1 VNVNVN
7 RPHDTQALSAGP
19 DSGSRVRVWFI
30 SLLMLFLSSGC
41 AMLRS
46 PLSEAAADMPKPA
59 ASAVDPWERFNRAIF
74 DFNDVLD
81 RSILIPVA
89 KAYKRYVPVA
99 ITQTV
104 DNVLA
109 NVGDAWSA
117 LNLLLQGKPR
127 LALDTGMR
135 VGVNSVFGLVG
146 ALDVASEMGLERQ
159 PEDFG
164 QTLGV
169 WGFGSG
175 PYVVLPLLG
184 PSSLRD
190 GLALPLDRSVSLSTL
205 AAEGANRYSLT
216 TLELVHARA
225 GLLNASTVLGQ
236 VALDRYSFVRDSYL
250 ARRRN
255 LVYDGNPPPEPEDA
269 EDAAATEAP
278 QRKASR

>member
-1 VNVNVN
+1 MNVN
-7 RPHDTQALSAGP
+7 RPQDTLALSAGL

-81 RSILIPVA
+81 RSVLIPVA

-135 VGVNSVFGLVG
+135 VGVNSVFGLAG

-269 EDAAATEAP
+269 EDAAATAAP

>member
-1 VNVNVN
+1 VNVN
-7 RPHDTQALSAGP
+7 RPQDTLALSAGL

-81 RSILIPVA
+81 RSVLIPVA

-135 VGVNSVFGLVG
+135 VGVNSVFGLAG

-269 EDAAATEAP
+269 EDAAATAAP

>member
-1 VNVNVN
+1 
-7 RPHDTQALSAGP
+7 
-19 DSGSRVRVWFI
+19 
-30 SLLMLFLSSGC
+30 
-41 AMLRS
+41 
-46 PLSEAAADMPKPA
+46 
-59 ASAVDPWERFNRAIF
+59 
-74 DFNDVLD
+74 
-81 RSILIPVA
+81 
-89 KAYKRYVPVA
+89 
-99 ITQTV
+99 
-104 DNVLA
+104 
-109 NVGDAWSA
+109 
-117 LNLLLQGKPR
+117 
-127 LALDTGMR
+127 
-135 VGVNSVFGLVG
+135 
-146 ALDVASEMGLERQ
+146 MGLERQ

-269 EDAAATEAP
+269 EDAAATAAP
-278 QRKASR
+278 QRKVSR

>member
-1 VNVNVN
+1 MNVNVN

>member
-1 VNVNVN
+1 MN